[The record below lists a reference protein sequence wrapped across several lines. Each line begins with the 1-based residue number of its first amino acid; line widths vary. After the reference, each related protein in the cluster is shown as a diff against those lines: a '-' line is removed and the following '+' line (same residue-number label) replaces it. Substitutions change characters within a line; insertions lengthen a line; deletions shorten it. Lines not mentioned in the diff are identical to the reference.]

1 MLCSATQLLQ
11 HSKQDTSVKLH
22 LPDGQTKIIFLE
34 CLAIFPHLP
43 LFGKDFGG
51 LRGMLM
57 VVPTLCLHPLH
68 PSTRHIALH
77 ASLCDTGPLRWLSL
91 IHSEVT
97 QSPVGM
103 YDIFHCLQKI

>member
-22 LPDGQTKIIFLE
+22 LPDGRTKIIFLE

-43 LFGKDFGG
+43 LFGEDLGG
-51 LRGMLM
+51 LRGMLV
-57 VVPTLCLHPLH
+57 VVPMLCLHPLH

-77 ASLCDTGPLRWLSL
+77 ASLCDTGPLCWLSL

-103 YDIFHCLQKI
+103 YDIFRCLQKI